1 MPEIDVRPVTKNDI
15 DDLSAFEHGYYSEYV
30 WQMAMDFE
38 PQNLQAA
45 FRRVRLPRRISVA
58 YPRNKEKIF
67 LALDQAEAFLLAE
80 FNQKPVG
87 YIKVLAEK
95 EAKLLRITDLV
106 VAASMR
112 RQGIGSGLILTVMS
126 LASSR
131 GFISL
136 MLEMQS
142 KNDPAVAMASKMG
155 FVFCGFRDHY
165 FPNQELALFYSRFI
179 R

>member
-1 MPEIDVRPVTKNDI
+1 MPEIAVRPVTKQDI
-15 DDLSAFEHGYYSEYV
+15 ADLTAFEHGYYSEYV

-38 PQNLQAA
+38 PQNIQTA

-58 YPRNKEKIF
+58 YPRKKDTIF
-67 LALDQAEAFLLAE
+67 ADPEQAEAFLLAE
-80 FNQKPVG
+80 FNQHPVG
-87 YIKVLAEK
+87 YIKVLAEP
-95 EAKLLRITDLV
+95 EARLLRVTDLV
-106 VAASMR
+106 VTASMR
-112 RQGIGSGLILTVMS
+112 RQGIGSGLILSVMN

-142 KNDPAVAMASKMG
+142 KNDPATAMAVKLG

>member
-1 MPEIDVRPVTKNDI
+1 MPEIDVRPVTKQDI
-15 DDLSAFEHGYYSEYV
+15 TDLTAFEHGYYSEYV

-38 PQNLQAA
+38 PQNLQTT

-58 YPRNKEKIF
+58 YPRKKDVIF
-67 LALDQAEAFLLAE
+67 ADSEQTEAFLLAE
-80 FNQKPVG
+80 FNHSSVG
-87 YIKVLAEK
+87 YIKVIAEPD
-95 EAKLLRITDLV
+95 AGLLRITDLV
-106 VAASMR
+106 VTTSMR
-112 RQGIGSGLILTVMS
+112 RQGIGSGLILAVMK

-142 KNDPAVAMASKMG
+142 KNDPAVTMAAKMG